1 MEKGYRYYGVDLT
14 MAETPLEA
22 GHDRLVAWDK
32 GDFVGR
38 AALVRHRESGPSP
51 LRLRTIVLG
60 DEGAAEADDG
70 WLPIYG
76 GEAVLVEGQVV
87 GRLRSV
93 AFGYTMRRMVGY
105 AYLTRGTPEGSEV
118 VVEVL
123 GREVRASVAADALV
137 DPGGER
143 MRA

>member
-1 MEKGYRYYGVDLT
+1 
-14 MAETPLEA
+14 
-22 GHDRLVAWDK
+22 
-32 GDFVGR
+32 
-38 AALVRHRESGPSP
+38 
-51 LRLRTIVLG
+51 
-60 DEGAAEADDG
+60 
-70 WLPIYG
+70 
-76 GEAVLVEGQVV
+76 
-87 GRLRSV
+87 
-93 AFGYTMRRMVGY
+93 MVGY